1 LICLALPLYFI
12 RFAFLGVP
20 TNLMEVILYLAFV
33 AWLIYRWRKEK
44 FSPTS
49 NHNNKINWHLPWAVW
64 AWLAI
69 GLIAA
74 LVNPDRLS
82 GLGFWRAYFFDGA
95 LVYLIIANEYE
106 LAKKIV
112 PRALIITGGIV
123 GAISLASFWGWHL
136 ATDGRW
142 LGWYGFEAHAS
153 PNYLSLFLVP
163 IFAMSAIAIWAWRG
177 RWRYLAILSSL
188 IMLVALIGSQS
199 RGAIIGIIGGL
210 VVAILWWRYRDKT
223 HQFRWLQLSA
233 IVLVALAVATFFFAK
248 PDFMATP
255 ESGRVATSN
264 NIRWYVWQT
273 SIEIV
278 GQRPLLGVGLGNYQ
292 NYFTQRTKDRVNY
305 PEFIAPL
312 ALTAHNLYLH
322 ILTTMGVV
330 GLIVFMWLIWSAIKA
345 VSPQSRL
352 PATLMILAGFVSILF
367 YGFVDTPFFKNDLAI
382 LWWLLIGILLC
393 YPATS
398 ARKQEEFFPQ

>member
-1 LICLALPLYFI
+1 
-12 RFAFLGVP
+12 
-20 TNLMEVILYLAFV
+20 
-33 AWLIYRWRKEK
+33 
-44 FSPTS
+44 
-49 NHNNKINWHLPWAVW
+49 
-64 AWLAI
+64 
-69 GLIAA
+69 
-74 LVNPDRLS
+74 
-82 GLGFWRAYFFDGA
+82 
-95 LVYLIIANEYE
+95 
-106 LAKKIV
+106 
-112 PRALIITGGIV
+112 
-123 GAISLASFWGWHL
+123 
-136 ATDGRW
+136 
-142 LGWYGFEAHAS
+142 
-153 PNYLSLFLVP
+153 
-163 IFAMSAIAIWAWRG
+163 
-177 RWRYLAILSSL
+177 
-188 IMLVALIGSQS
+188 
-199 RGAIIGIIGGL
+199 
-210 VVAILWWRYRDKT
+210 
-223 HQFRWLQLSA
+223 
-233 IVLVALAVATFFFAK
+233 
-248 PDFMATP
+248 
-255 ESGRVATSN
+255 VATSN